1 MGDLEAGLLE
11 WSSNQAEWQ
20 RDLLRRLA
28 AGEVLG
34 SSDFRAYADAAGRV
48 ELAKEAPW
56 FTEPE
61 LPDETR
67 FEPLDASHLTATVV
81 GGDPVQ
87 ITKITHIDGA
97 NDLAPGAEL
106 DFTPTGLTIIAGKN
120 GSGKSGYTR
129 ILKQVAAT
137 RASEAVLPNAF
148 QPEVSPKA
156 IVSYQVGTS
165 TSQEFSWE
173 AGATRAATPLQR
185 ARVFDSR
192 SAVVHLAG
200 ATEVAYVPPTLQVL
214 AEYTRVLQEV
224 STLLEADAQTLRYQ
238 ERQWPSLSIGAGLEV
253 FENLG
258 EETGLAAL
266 RSFTGLTGDEEA
278 ELQIIPSK
286 LRDLESSNPAALAIQ
301 ARQRAS
307 QLTALAE
314 NLERVAFKLQPE
326 EEARSKAIREAVQV
340 AQTNSA
346 EAQVAVASGGSLEGT
361 GNEAWRELWAAAA
374 SFVAQDHP
382 HDFPDLS
389 KDSTCPLCQQRLSED
404 ARERFRLYAEFM
416 RGEALTALANALNL
430 RSADT
435 KALEELPLD
444 TLITQSLVDLVGT
457 YDESVAKKL
466 LPLIG
471 DATTLRDALLASQDS
486 DDLDVDSAALHAGL
500 CETALSL
507 REFARRE
514 TETAETLAAT
524 DTSALA
530 VATLTERQAALSV
543 RKGLVLER
551 DEIGTQHDRLVSI
564 RRLEAAKATCA
575 TTSASRKNSDLSQ
588 NYVAKVS
595 ERFEVEAK
603 SLGLGRVPV
612 ELVFDRTSRGVSY
625 VRVSLK
631 GAPRIA
637 VSSVLSEGEQRVA
650 AIAGFF
656 ADLTESGDSSTLIF
670 DDPVSSLD
678 QEYRVM
684 VARRLLAEAER
695 RQVLVFTHD
704 FSFVQY
710 LYEEKKT
717 NDLRRQAAS
726 EAEAPDLNY
735 LHIARVAAGAGVP
748 TEAESWRH
756 VSIPQRIGR
765 LNARIQSAGVLYRN
779 KDFVA
784 YEKEARDVVGAIRE
798 TWEAFVEQD
807 LLNGVV
813 TRHDRRVQTQKLNKI
828 VDLTAADIAAVEL
841 GMSVDSRYMTGHAA
855 PISDGSAPQ
864 PPEWLASEVDALKV
878 FRLSV
883 LRRR

>member
-1 MGDLEAGLLE
+1 MGDLETGLLE
-11 WSSNQAEWQ
+11 WSNNQALWQ

-28 AGEVLG
+28 AGEVLT
-34 SSDFRAYADAAGRV
+34 SSDFRTYADSAVRV
-48 ELAKEAPW
+48 ELAKDAPW

-61 LPDETR
+61 LADEAT
-67 FEPLDASHLTATVV
+67 FYPLDASHLTATVA

-87 ITKITHIDGA
+87 ITKITHLVGA
-97 NDLAPGAEL
+97 NDLAPGAVL
-106 DFTPTGLTIIAGKN
+106 DFEPTALTIIAGKN
-120 GSGKSGYTR
+120 GSGKSGYAR

-148 QPEVSPKA
+148 QPDVAPKA
-156 IVSYQVGTS
+156 VVGFQVGPS
-165 TSQEFSWE
+165 TGQEFSWE
-173 AGATRAATPLQR
+173 AGTARVATPLQR

-224 STLLEADAQTLRYQ
+224 STLLEADAQALRYQ
-238 ERQWPSLSIGAGLEV
+238 ERQWPSLSIGAGLAV
-253 FENLG
+253 FENQGEAVGLDALCG
-258 EETGLAAL
+258 VTALTEDEET
-266 RSFTGLTGDEEA
+266 
-278 ELQIIPSK
+278 ELESIPSK

-301 ARQRAS
+301 ARQRAG
-307 QLTALAE
+307 QLTALSE
-314 NLERVAFKLQPE
+314 NLERLASKLQPE
-326 EEARSKAIREAVQV
+326 EKAKSEAIREAVNV
-340 AQTNSA
+340 ARINSA
-346 EAQVAVASGGSLEGT
+346 EAQVAVASGELLQGT

-374 SFVAQDHP
+374 SFAAVDHP
-382 HDFPDLS
+382 HEFPDLS
-389 KDSTCPLCQQRLSED
+389 EDSVCPLCQQHLSED
-404 ARERFRLYAEFM
+404 ARDRFERYAEFM
-416 RGEALTALANALNL
+416 KGEAQTALTNALNL

-435 KALEELPLD
+435 KALEDLPLD
-444 TLITQSLVDLVGT
+444 TLITQNLVDLVGT
-457 YDESVAKKL
+457 YDESVAKLL
-466 LPLIG
+466 LPRIG
-471 DATTLRDALLASQDS
+471 DATTIRDALLASQNP
-486 DDLDVDSAALHAGL
+486 DDLDVDSAALHVDL
-500 CETALSL
+500 CEIAVRL
-507 REFARRE
+507 RGFAKRE
-514 TETAETLAAT
+514 TESAEALAAT

-530 VATLTERQAALSV
+530 VATLIERQAGLSV
-543 RKGLVLER
+543 RKGLVAER
-551 DEIGTQHDRLVSI
+551 AEIGAQHDRVIQIS
-564 RRLEAAKATCA
+564 RLEAAKATCA

-588 NYVAKVS
+588 DYVTKVS
-595 ERFEVEAK
+595 QQFEIEAK
-603 SLGLGRVPV
+603 ALGLGRVPV
-612 ELVFDRTSRGVSY
+612 ELIFDRTSRGVSY
-625 VRVSLK
+625 IKVSLK
-631 GAPRIA
+631 GAPSIA

-656 ADLTESGDSSTLIF
+656 ADLTESGDTSTLIF

-726 EAEAPDLNY
+726 EPVAPDLSY
-735 LHIARVAAGAGVP
+735 LHIARVAAGAGVL
-748 TEAESWRH
+748 TEAEVWRH
-756 VSIPQRIGR
+756 VSITHRIGR

-779 KDFVA
+779 NDFVA
-784 YEKEARDVVGAIRE
+784 YENEARDIVGAIRE
-798 TWEAFVEQD
+798 TWEVFVEQD

-828 VDLTAADIAAVEL
+828 VDLSAADIAAVEL
-841 GMSVDSRYMTGHAA
+841 GMSVESRYMTGHAA

-864 PPEWLASEVDALKV
+864 PPEWLAAEVDALKT

-883 LRRR
+883 LNRR